1 MSSETHHDEGDERIP
16 NEPTGMYRPDEL
28 GDADTMFDEEQ
39 FRDFLAA
46 KERWE
51 DGTLDEWLERHPERK
66 ETFETLSGYERERLY
81 TPADVERLDY
91 GSDLGFPG
99 DPPFTRGSYPTMY
112 RGRHWTHRQIAGFET
127 AEETNQ
133 RYKYL
138 LDQGQTGL
146 STDFDHP
153 TLTGYDS
160 DDAHSEGEVGRI
172 GVAIDTLADFEDL
185 FEGIPLEEVS
195 TSMTINSP
203 APIMLAFYVALADE
217 RGVDREALRGT
228 IQNSIFKEF
237 IAQKTYALPPRPNVE
252 IVKDIV
258 EYCTEEVP
266 NWYWANV
273 SGYHTREAG
282 STAAQEAAFT
292 LAAGMGYVE
301 AGIERG
307 LDPDDFAPRMS
318 FFFVSQTDF
327 FEEIAKFR
335 TVRRVW
341 SRIMAQRYGAE
352 TDAARRMR
360 YHIQTA
366 GESLTAKQPM
376 VNIVR
381 TTIQALAAVLGGTQS
396 LHTNGYDEALSIP
409 SEDAMRIAL
418 RTQQVIAHES
428 GVAETVDPLGGS
440 YYVESATADLEERVL
455 EYLAEIEELGD
466 GSMKEGMLRGIENG
480 YFEQEIVD
488 SSYRWEKRKA
498 EGDLK
503 KVGVNCYTEGGD
515 ETGIELFTA
524 NPGTEVR
531 QKERLE
537 RVKDD
542 RDDGLV
548 EDRLDA
554 LYEAVES
561 GDNIMPYLVDAA
573 KAYATEGE
581 MMGVLRD
588 KYGTYEDPGVF

>member
-1 MSSETHHDEGDERIP
+1 
-16 NEPTGMYRPDEL
+16 
-28 GDADTMFDEEQ
+28 MFDEER
-39 FRDFLAA
+39 FRELLAA
-46 KERWE
+46 LENWE
-51 DGTLDEWLERHPERK
+51 EETLAEWLEDHPEQK
-66 ETFETLSGYERERLY
+66 ETFETLSGYERKRLY
-81 TPADVERLDY
+81 SPEDIEGLDY
-91 GSDLGFPG
+91 ENDLGFPG
-99 DPPFTRGSYPTMY
+99 EPPFTRGPYPTMY

-127 AEETNQ
+127 ANETNQ
-133 RYKYL
+133 RYEYL
-138 LDQGQTGL
+138 LEQGQTGL

-160 DDAHSEGEVGRI
+160 DDDHSEGEVGRI

-185 FEGIPLEEVS
+185 FEDIPLEEVS

-203 APIMLAFYVALADE
+203 APILLAFYVALADN
-217 RGVDREALRGT
+217 RSVDRDKLRGT

-237 IAQKTYALPPRPNVE
+237 IAQKTYALPPRPNIKLVE
-252 IVKDIV
+252 DVI

-282 STAAQEAAFT
+282 GTAAQEAAFT

-301 AGIERG
+301 AGIEQG

-335 TVRRVW
+335 TVRRIWARV
-341 SRIMAQRYGAE
+341 MKQRYGAD

-360 YHIQTA
+360 YHVQTA

-381 TTIQALAAVLGGTQS
+381 TTIQALAAVLGGCQS

-428 GVAETVDPLGGS
+428 GVTDTIDPLGGS
-440 YYVESATADLEERVL
+440 YYIEASTVELEERVL
-455 EYLAEIEELGD
+455 EYLAEIEEIGD

-488 SSYRWEKRKA
+488 SSYQWEKRKA

-503 KVGVNCYTEGGD
+503 KVGVNCHTEGGED
-515 ETGIELFTA
+515 TEIELFQA
-524 NPGTEVR
+524 NPETEER
-531 QKERLE
+531 QKERLK
-537 RVKDD
+537 RVKEN
-542 RDDGLV
+542 RDDSLV
-548 EDRLDA
+548 EERIAA
-554 LYEAVES
+554 LSEAVET
-561 GDNIMPYLVDAA
+561 GENIMPYLVDAA

-581 MMGVLRD
+581 MMGVLRK

>member
-1 MSSETHHDEGDERIP
+1 MSPETHQDEADERIP
-16 NEPTGMYRPDEL
+16 NDPTGMYNPDQL
-28 GDADTMFDEEQ
+28 SDAGSMFDEE
-39 FRDFLAA
+39 RFLEFIAA
-46 KERWE
+46 KENWE
-51 DGTLDEWLERHPERK
+51 EGTLEEWLEDHPERK

-81 TPADVERLDY
+81 SPKDVENLDY
-91 GSDLGFPG
+91 ESDLGFPG
-99 DPPFTRGSYPTMY
+99 KPPFTRGPYPTMY

-127 AEETNQ
+127 AKETNQ

-138 LDQGQTGL
+138 LEQGQTGL

-160 DDAHSEGEVGRI
+160 DDEHSKGEVGRI

-185 FEGIPLEEVS
+185 FDDIPLEEVS

-203 APIMLAFYVALADE
+203 APIMLAFYVALADK
-217 RGVDREALRGT
+217 RGVDRAKLRGT

-237 IAQKTYALPPRPNVE
+237 IAQKTYALPPRPNIE
-252 IVKDIV
+252 IVKDVI

-282 STAAQEAAFT
+282 SSAAQEAAFT
-292 LAAGMGYVE
+292 IAAGMGYIE

-307 LDPDDFAPRMS
+307 LDPDAFAPRMS

-327 FEEIAKFR
+327 FEEIGKFR
-335 TVRRVW
+335 AVRRIW
-341 SRIMAQRYGAE
+341 SRIMDQRYDAE
-352 TDAARRMR
+352 NAASRRMR
-360 YHIQTA
+360 YHVQTA

-381 TTIQALAAVLGGTQS
+381 TTIQALAAVLGGCQS

-409 SEDAMRIAL
+409 SEDAMRLAL

-428 GVAETVDPLGGS
+428 GVSETVDPLGGS
-440 YYVESATADLEERVL
+440 YYVESATSDLEERVL
-455 EYLAEIEELGD
+455 TYLAEIEEMGD

-488 SSYRWEKRKA
+488 SSYQWEQRRA

-503 KVGVNCYTEGGD
+503 KVGINCFTEGGE
-515 ETGIELFTA
+515 ETEIELFQA
-524 NPGTEVR
+524 SPETEER
-531 QKERLE
+531 QKARLQ
-537 RVKDD
+537 RVKDE
-542 RDDGLV
+542 RDAESV
-548 EDRLDA
+548 EEKIDA
-554 LYEAVES
+554 LREAVET
-561 GDNIMPYLVDAA
+561 GENIMPYLVDAA

>member
-1 MSSETHHDEGDERIP
+1 MSQETSDDEETLFE
-16 NEPTGMYRPDEL
+16 EPTGMYDLDEL
-28 GDADTMFDEEQ
+28 GGESMYDEE
-39 FRDFLAA
+39 RLKEFLEAYND
-46 KERWE
+46 WE
-51 DGTLDEWLERHPERK
+51 EGTLEEWLERHPERK
-66 ETFETLSGYERERLY
+66 ETFETLSGYERKRLY
-81 TPADVERLDY
+81 TPEDVADLDY
-91 GSDLGFPG
+91 ESDLGFPG
-99 DPPFTRGSYPTMY
+99 EPPFMRGAYPTMY
-112 RGRHWTHRQIAGFET
+112 RGRMWTHRQIAGFET
-127 AEETNQ
+127 AEETND

-160 DDAHSEGEVGRI
+160 DDEHSEGEVGRI

-185 FEGIPLEEVS
+185 FEDIPLEEVS

-203 APIMLAFYVALADE
+203 APILLAFYVALADE

-228 IQNSIFKEF
+228 VQNSIFKEF
-237 IAQKTYALPPRPNVE
+237 IAQKTFALPPRPNIE
-252 IVKDIV
+252 IVKDV
-258 EYCTEEVP
+258 MEYCTEEVP

-282 STAAQEAAFT
+282 GTAAQEAAFT
-292 LAAGMGYVE
+292 LAAGMGYVD

-307 LDPDDFAPRMS
+307 LDPDDFVPRMS
-318 FFFVSQTDF
+318 FFYVSQTDF
-327 FEEIAKFR
+327 FEELAKFR
-335 TVRRVW
+335 AVRRIW
-341 SRIMAQRYGAE
+341 SRIMEERYGAE
-352 TDAARRMR
+352 NPDARRMR
-360 YHIQTA
+360 YHVQTA

-381 TTIQALAAVLGGTQS
+381 TTIQAMAAVMGGCQS

-428 GVAETVDPLGGS
+428 GITETIDPMGGS
-440 YYVESATADLEERVL
+440 YYVEKATMEMEERIL
-455 EYLAEIEELGD
+455 EYLADIEEMGD
-466 GSMKEGMLRGIENG
+466 GNMKEGMLTGIENG
-480 YFEQEIVD
+480 FFEQEIVD
-488 SSYRWEKRKA
+488 ASYEWEKRKT

-503 KVGVNCYTEGGD
+503 KVGVNCFTEGGD
-515 ETGIELFTA
+515 SEEVDLFTA
-524 NPGTEVR
+524 DPATEER
-531 QKERLE
+531 QKERL
-537 RVKDD
+537 RKVKEE
-542 RDDGLV
+542 RDDEEV
-548 EDRLDA
+548 EARIDA
-554 LYEAVES
+554 LREAVEN
-561 GDNIMPYLVDAA
+561 DENIMPYLVDAA

>member
-1 MSSETHHDEGDERIP
+1 MSSETHQDEDDERIA
-16 NEPTGMYRPDEL
+16 NEPAGMYDPDEL
-28 GDADTMFDEEQ
+28 DDEGSIFDDERLREI
-39 FRDFLAA
+39 LAA
-46 KERWE
+46 KDQWE
-51 DGTLDEWLERHPERK
+51 EALDEWLEDHPERK

-81 TPADVERLDY
+81 TPEDIEDLDY
-91 GSDLGFPG
+91 ESDLGFPG
-99 DPPFTRGSYPTMY
+99 ETPFTRGPYPTMY

-127 AEETNQ
+127 AKETNQ

-160 DDAHSEGEVGRI
+160 DDEHSEGEVGRI

-185 FEGIPLEEVS
+185 FEDIPLGEVS

-217 RGVDREALRGT
+217 RGVDREKLRGT
-228 IQNSIFKEF
+228 VQNSIFKEF

-252 IVKDIV
+252 IVKDVI

-282 STAAQEAAFT
+282 GSAAQEAAFT

-307 LDPDDFAPRMS
+307 LDPDDFSPRMS

-335 TVRRVW
+335 TVRRIW
-341 SRIMAQRYGAE
+341 SRIMDERYDAE
-352 TDAARRMR
+352 TDTARRMR
-360 YHIQTA
+360 YHVQTA

-381 TTIQALAAVLGGTQS
+381 TTIQALAAVLGGCQS

-418 RTQQVIAHES
+418 RTQQVIAQES
-428 GVAETVDPLGGS
+428 GVSETVDPLGGS
-440 YYVESATADLEERVL
+440 YYVEAATSDLEERIL
-455 EYLAEIEELGD
+455 EYLAEIEEMGD

-488 SSYRWEKRKA
+488 SSYQWEKRKS

-503 KVGVNCYTEGGD
+503 KVGVNCYTEGGE
-515 ETGIELFTA
+515 ETEIELFTA
-524 NPGTEVR
+524 SPETEER
-531 QKERLE
+531 QKTRLQT
-537 RVKDD
+537 VKDK
-542 RDDGLV
+542 RDEGVV
-548 EDRLDA
+548 EEKIDA
-554 LYEAVES
+554 LRGAVES
-561 GDNIMPYLVDAA
+561 GENIMPYLVDAA

-588 KYGTYEDPGVF
+588 EFGTYEDPGVF

>member
-1 MSSETHHDEGDERIP
+1 MSSETHQDEADERIP
-16 NEPTGMYRPDEL
+16 DESSGTYTPDEL
-28 GDADTMFDEEQ
+28 GDTDTMFDEEE
-39 FRDFLAA
+39 FREFLAA
-46 KERWE
+46 KEHWE
-51 DGTLDEWLERHPERK
+51 QGTLEEWVERHPERK

-81 TPADVERLDY
+81 TPEDVEGLDY
-91 GSDLGFPG
+91 ESDLGFPG
-99 DPPFTRGSYPTMY
+99 EPPFTRGPYPTMY
-112 RGRHWTHRQIAGFET
+112 RGRRWTQRQIAGFET

-185 FEGIPLEEVS
+185 FEDIPLGEVS

-217 RGVDREALRGT
+217 RGVEREKLRGT
-228 IQNSIFKEF
+228 VQNSIFKEF

-252 IVKDIV
+252 IVKDVV

-282 STAAQEAAFT
+282 GTAAQEAAFT
-292 LAAGMGYVE
+292 IAAGMGYVE

-307 LDPDDFAPRMS
+307 LDPDDFASRMS
-318 FFFVSQTDF
+318 FFFISQTDF
-327 FEEIAKFR
+327 FEEAAKFR
-335 TVRRVW
+335 VVRRIW
-341 SRIMAQRYGAE
+341 ARIMDRRYGVE

-360 YHIQTA
+360 YHVQTA
-366 GESLTAKQPM
+366 GSSLTAKQPM

-381 TTIQALAAVLGGTQS
+381 TTIQALAAVLGGCQS

-418 RTQQVIAHES
+418 RTQQVIAKES
-428 GVAETVDPLGGS
+428 GVDETVDPLAGS

-466 GSMKEGMLRGIENG
+466 GSVKEGMLRGIENG

-488 SSYRWEKRKA
+488 ASYQQEKRKA

-503 KVGVNCYTEGGD
+503 KVGVNCHTEGGE
-515 ETGIELFTA
+515 ETGIELFHA
-524 NPGTEVR
+524 SSETETR
-531 QKERLE
+531 QKNRLQ
-537 RVKDD
+537 RVKDE
-542 RDDGLV
+542 RDDKV
-548 EDRLDA
+548 VQQRLDD
-554 LYEAVES
+554 LVEAVES
-561 GDNIMPYLVDAA
+561 GENIMPYLVDGA

-581 MMGVLRD
+581 MMGVLRE

>member
-1 MSSETHHDEGDERIP
+1 MNSESHNKDDHIAD
-16 NEPTGMYRPDEL
+16 EPTGMYDPDEHRQES
-28 GDADTMFDEEQ
+28 MFDEER
-39 FRDFLAA
+39 FRELLAA
-46 KERWE
+46 LENWE
-51 DGTLDEWLERHPERK
+51 EETLAEWLEDHPEQK
-66 ETFETLSGYERERLY
+66 ETFETLSGYERKRLY
-81 TPADVERLDY
+81 SPEDIEGLDY
-91 GSDLGFPG
+91 ENDLGFPG
-99 DPPFTRGSYPTMY
+99 EPPFTRGPYPTMY

-127 AEETNQ
+127 ANETNQ
-133 RYKYL
+133 RYEYL
-138 LDQGQTGL
+138 LEQGQTGL

-160 DDAHSEGEVGRI
+160 DDDHSEGEVGRI

-185 FEGIPLEEVS
+185 FEDIPLEEVS

-203 APIMLAFYVALADE
+203 APILLAFYVALADN
-217 RGVDREALRGT
+217 RSVDRDKLRGT

-237 IAQKTYALPPRPNVE
+237 IAQKTYALPPRPNIKLVE
-252 IVKDIV
+252 DVI

-282 STAAQEAAFT
+282 GTAAQEAAFT

-301 AGIERG
+301 AGIEQG

-335 TVRRVW
+335 TVRRIWARV
-341 SRIMAQRYGAE
+341 MKQRYGAD

-360 YHIQTA
+360 YHVQTA

-381 TTIQALAAVLGGTQS
+381 TTIQALAAVLGGCQS

-428 GVAETVDPLGGS
+428 GVTDTIDPLGGS
-440 YYVESATADLEERVL
+440 YYIEASTVELEERVL
-455 EYLAEIEELGD
+455 EYLAEIEEIGD

-488 SSYRWEKRKA
+488 SSYQWEKRKA

-503 KVGVNCYTEGGD
+503 KVGVNCHTEGGED
-515 ETGIELFTA
+515 TEIELFQA
-524 NPGTEVR
+524 NPETEER
-531 QKERLE
+531 QKERLK
-537 RVKDD
+537 RVKEN
-542 RDDGLV
+542 RDDSLV
-548 EDRLDA
+548 EERIAA
-554 LYEAVES
+554 LSEAVET
-561 GDNIMPYLVDAA
+561 GENIMPYLVDAA

-581 MMGVLRD
+581 MMGVLRK